1 MTIWEV
7 IDNNDY
13 RDFTLVNDNN
23 EYITDIATHFEEKQ
37 KNTSFIRK
45 IQTLDND
52 LPFGDIM
59 NYISINGT
67 CVVNE
72 KTKKIL
78 ETNFQEIQFFN
89 AICPKYPEEKFF
101 ILNVLNYKD
110 VLDINKSKYTTGI
123 SRYGELKIGTI
134 KSYAFKEEVR
144 NLDIFKIIVN
154 GKKRI
159 NHLFV
164 TDTFKN
170 IMEQN
175 KITGLSLRKVYEI

>member
-13 RDFTLVNDNN
+13 RDFTLINDNN

-154 GKKRI
+154 GKK
-159 NHLFV
+159 
-164 TDTFKN
+164 D
-170 IMEQN
+170 
-175 KITGLSLRKVYEI
+175 